1 MMGTRRSR
9 GTRGMR
15 DEGDAGIM
23 RVEKGGGG
31 GEGCVKIKRK
41 GTKLRTVL
49 QDLNTLCCFL

>member
-1 MMGTRRSR
+1 MMGTRRSS
-9 GTRGMR
+9 GTREMR

-23 RVEKGGGG
+23 RVEGGG

>member
-23 RVEKGGGG
+23 RVEGGG